1 MISAQL
7 LDEIEVMNLVNSH
20 YVPQLILRH
29 FSENEIIQYC
39 DINGMTVEYRN
50 IKTVFSEKGYYPDQ
64 IEGDL
69 AHKIE
74 VQFANILNKKIL
86 PENYKV
92 TLTREEL
99 TIVKKYLIITTI
111 RYNITEQIRRE
122 SQSTEEFKQSFLEEY
137 NKNFYENINKILQC
151 EQERELFEILKPI
164 NLGKNPIELFSDV
177 KNILHSYIVIVSTN
191 RVKENFIIPDVG
203 YSWAATN
210 LSIFSPDGGFDK
222 CMYTLNKA
230 MQTGNPYLFQ
240 VAGLLTPYEY
250 IICPI
255 SKDKAIISLS
265 VFYKFFNRNSDIYGL
280 LPTSGLVVSEL
291 LGFGNSDIVEPP
303 KIKQKYGSS
312 KIYEYGIKQLS
323 KQDIYFLNGLMIN
336 MTDKCFGFYDFERVR
351 KSVQYYNEQKF
362 EGKTH
367 DLSFL
372 LEKNS

>member
-69 AHKIE
+69 GHKIE

-122 SQSTEEFKQSFLEEY
+122 SQGTEEFKQSFLEEY

-151 EQERELFEILKPI
+151 EEERELFEILNPI
-164 NLGKNPIELFSDV
+164 NLGKNPIKLFSDV

-191 RVKENFIIPDVG
+191 RV
-203 YSWAATN
+203 
-210 LSIFSPDGGFDK
+210 
-222 CMYTLNKA
+222 
-230 MQTGNPYLFQ
+230 
-240 VAGLLTPYEY
+240 
-250 IICPI
+250 
-255 SKDKAIISLS
+255 KDKAIISLS